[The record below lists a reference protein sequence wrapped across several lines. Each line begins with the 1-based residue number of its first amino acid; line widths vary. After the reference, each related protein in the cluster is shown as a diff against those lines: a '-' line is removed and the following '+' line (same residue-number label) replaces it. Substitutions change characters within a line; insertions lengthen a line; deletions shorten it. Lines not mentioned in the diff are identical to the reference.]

1 MDINILHIR
10 NVVCHRCILT
20 VKDILLRNKIRFNDV
35 LLGEVEL
42 TEELSKDQL
51 EILDEE
57 FKKVGFEII
66 EGKNDRVVNKIKSI
80 IIEGVYEDKNFSNKN
95 LSAILS
101 ERLHLEY
108 SHLSSMFSAV
118 EGQSIQNFQNKIK
131 TERIK
136 ELLEYEEFS
145 ISEIAYSLGYGNAAY
160 LSTSFKKT
168 TGFTPSQYRSLHKKE
183 RKNLDAV

>member
-20 VKDILLRNKIRFNDV
+20 VKDILLRNKIKFNDV
-35 LLGEVEL
+35 RLGEVEL
-42 TEELSKDQL
+42 AEELSKVQL

-66 EGKNDRVVNKIKSI
+66 EGKNDRIVNRIKSI

-101 ERLHLEY
+101 ERLHFDY
-108 SHLSSMFSAV
+108 SHLSSIFSAV
-118 EGQSIQNFQNKIK
+118 EGKSIQNFQNKIK
-131 TERIK
+131 TERVK

-145 ISEIAYSLGYGNAAY
+145 ISEIADNLGYGNAAY
-160 LSTSFKKT
+160 LSTSFKKA
-168 TGFTPSQYRSLHKKE
+168 TGFSPSQYRLLNKKNRNSLDK
-183 RKNLDAV
+183 V